1 MTNTTNTPSESTAR
15 PARDVSPWWR
25 ATSFFLAI
33 VLSIGVTAT
42 FSMYEVFKAQI
53 THLQT
58 KLQTLPQIQYVAV
71 LTDDQL
77 APAMLITLDPAEKAF
92 QIQRLN
98 AVSEGRED
106 TMQLWAMGASGKP
119 ESLGV
124 LESKGKTLRLPVSAQ
139 LLQGVS
145 QVAISVEDKGGVPDG
160 KGPRLPYL
168 FKGPLVQ
175 KAL

>member
-1 MTNTTNTPSESTAR
+1 
-15 PARDVSPWWR
+15 
-25 ATSFFLAI
+25 
-33 VLSIGVTAT
+33 
-42 FSMYEVFKAQI
+42 MYEVFKAQI
-53 THLQT
+53 THLQG

-71 LTDDQL
+71 LTDDQQ
-77 APAMLITLDPAEKAF
+77 APAMLITLDPQEKVF

-98 AVSEGRED
+98 AVTEGRED
-106 TMQLWAMGASGKP
+106 TMQLWALGVSGKP

-124 LESKGKTLRLPVSAQ
+124 LESKGKTLRLPTSVK
-139 LLQGVS
+139 LLQGITHL
-145 QVAISVEDKGGVPDG
+145 AISVEDKGGVPNS

>member
-1 MTNTTNTPSESTAR
+1 MTNTTNTTSDPTAPPDRRVST
-15 PARDVSPWWR
+15 WWR
-25 ATSFFLAI
+25 ATAYLLAI
-33 VLSIGVTAT
+33 VLSIGVTFT

-53 THLQT
+53 THLQG

-71 LTDDQL
+71 LSDDQL
-77 APAMLITLDPAEKAF
+77 APAMLITFDPQEKAF

-98 AVSEGRED
+98 AVTEGRED
-106 TMQLWAMGASGKP
+106 TMQLWALGASGKP

-124 LESKGKTLRLPVSAQ
+124 LESKGKTLRLPTSAK
-139 LLQGVS
+139 LLQGVT
-145 QVAISVEDKGGVPDG
+145 QLAISVEDKGGVPDS